1 MRLIDLFE
9 QQPAYRPNWVR
20 YTPQS
25 LQQDY
30 EEYLLKQNSKWRG
43 RAQIIGARWPLFSSL
58 TQFSQALDQAPIVS
72 IDDLP
77 QGVNN
82 LTYNDSISDIKRMV
96 SGYNM
101 PRDVNRIVD
110 GIKSGATMPL
120 PIILRGQKSMWIM
133 AGNTRQAVSRVLG
146 VEPQALLVDV
156 SQTEGADTTNPG

>member
-9 QQPAYRPNWVR
+9 QEPAARPNWVR

-25 LQQDY
+25 LAQDY
-30 EEYLLKQNSKWRG
+30 KEYLLKQNSKWRG

-58 TQFSQALDQAPIVS
+58 AQFRQALDQAPVVS

-77 QGVNN
+77 HAVDN
-82 LTYNDSISDIKRMV
+82 LTHNTSISDIKQMV
-96 SGYNM
+96 SSYSM
-101 PRDVNRIVD
+101 PRDINRIVD

-120 PIILRGQKSMWIM
+120 PIILQGQQGMWIM
-133 AGNTRQAVSRVLG
+133 AGNTRQAVCRVLG

-156 SQTEGADTTNPG
+156 SQTEGALTTNPG